1 MWTKISVIVSLIGLA
16 RSDSYNNEVSA
27 HVAGGEEHAKKV
39 AEETGCQYGH
49 EIIPG
54 ENYFLFHCHHVRR
67 RDVRKHVETLK
78 SIDEHEHVTSNTA
91 EQQVVKSRRK
101 RQWGGY
107 PMQQQSY
114 GGMGMGGLQQQW
126 RMPQQQTPAINPNTP
141 YIDKMHMNDPRWPLM
156 WYLNRGDMLDMNV
169 QEAWE
174 MGITGKGIVV
184 TILDDGIEK
193 ANPDLVANYDPE
205 ASYDVNQN
213 DADPTPRYDLID
225 SNRHGTRCAGEV
237 SASANNSICG
247 VGIAY
252 DSRIGGVRMLDGD
265 VTDAV
270 EARSLSLNNQ
280 HIDIYSASWGPDD
293 DGKTVDGPGNL
304 ASRAF
309 ITGVANGRN
318 GKGSIFVWASG
329 NGGRDHDNCNCDG
342 YTNSIWTL
350 SVSSATENGLIPWYS
365 EACSSTMA
373 TTYSSG
379 SSGERKVITTD
390 LHNGCTSSHTGT
402 SASAPMAAGVIAL
415 LLEANPELHWRDV
428 QHITVRNCHVA
439 NLRATDW
446 RVNSVGRNYSHSF
459 GYGVMDASGMVKM
472 AQKWKNVGTQVTS
485 AVKAAIGPVS
495 IPAMSSRTAKMEV
508 TDHGDVNFLE
518 HVQAHVT
525 IDSSRRGDLAIFL
538 TSPHGTKSQLLAR
551 RPHDSSRAGF
561 HDWPFLTVFSWGENP
576 AGTWELEVQNDGR
589 YEVTLRAWSMTFHG
603 TKDDPNQSQLPP
615 PATYPPSPSPS
626 PTPAPVALVEP
637 SPKAVELP
645 KAPESIPYHAPVSP
659 TASIDYCTKLAR
671 PGWCQEC
678 EVGYRILAGRCVKKC
693 PEEGYY
699 EGVSNNTA
707 TCLSCYYSCQTCSG
721 PSDSECLSCFGDA
734 DLDESSGDGK
744 YCHNKNLIFKIF
756 SSSRWYYVLSIGF
769 FVNFIIVVLLVFYIC
784 RWRASKAGKSK
795 SSLLERVKSSTRNY
809 SPVANKGLSVKSGS
823 TLPFHDYEESSDETD
838 DFMKPYSDDP
848 SATTFLKP
856 YTDDE

>member
-1 MWTKISVIVSLIGLA
+1 M
-16 RSDSYNNEVSA
+16 
-27 HVAGGEEHAKKV
+27 
-39 AEETGCQYGH
+39 
-49 EIIPG
+49 
-54 ENYFLFHCHHVRR
+54 
-67 RDVRKHVETLK
+67 
-78 SIDEHEHVTSNTA
+78 
-91 EQQVVKSRRK
+91 
-101 RQWGGY
+101 
-107 PMQQQSY
+107 
-114 GGMGMGGLQQQW
+114 
-126 RMPQQQTPAINPNTP
+126 
-141 YIDKMHMNDPRWPLM
+141 
-156 WYLNRGDMLDMNV
+156 
-169 QEAWE
+169 
-174 MGITGKGIVV
+174 
-184 TILDDGIEK
+184 
-193 ANPDLVANYDPE
+193 
-205 ASYDVNQN
+205 
-213 DADPTPRYDLID
+213 
-225 SNRHGTRCAGEV
+225 
-237 SASANNSICG
+237 
-247 VGIAY
+247 
-252 DSRIGGVRMLDGD
+252 
-265 VTDAV
+265 
-270 EARSLSLNNQ
+270 
-280 HIDIYSASWGPDD
+280 
-293 DGKTVDGPGNL
+293 DGPGNL

-402 SASAPMAAGVIAL
+402 SASAAMAAGVIAL

-439 NLRATDW
+439 NLRAKDW

-561 HDWPFLTVFSWGENP
+561 RDWPFLTVFCWGENP

-603 TKDDPNQSQLPP
+603 TKDDPDQSQLPS

-659 TASIDYCTKLAR
+659 TASFDYCTKLAR

-693 PEEGYY
+693 PVEGYY
-699 EGVSNNTA
+699 EVLHTRLYKYIASNN
-707 TCLSCYYSCQTCSG
+707 
-721 PSDSECLSCFGDA
+721 
-734 DLDESSGDGK
+734 
-744 YCHNKNLIFKIF
+744 
-756 SSSRWYYVLSIGF
+756 
-769 FVNFIIVVLLVFYIC
+769 FI
-784 RWRASKAGKSK
+784 
-795 SSLLERVKSSTRNY
+795 T
-809 SPVANKGLSVKSGS
+809 
-823 TLPFHDYEESSDETD
+823 
-838 DFMKPYSDDP
+838 
-848 SATTFLKP
+848 
-856 YTDDE
+856 

>member
-1 MWTKISVIVSLIGLA
+1 M
-16 RSDSYNNEVSA
+16 
-27 HVAGGEEHAKKV
+27 
-39 AEETGCQYGH
+39 
-49 EIIPG
+49 
-54 ENYFLFHCHHVRR
+54 
-67 RDVRKHVETLK
+67 
-78 SIDEHEHVTSNTA
+78 
-91 EQQVVKSRRK
+91 
-101 RQWGGY
+101 
-107 PMQQQSY
+107 
-114 GGMGMGGLQQQW
+114 
-126 RMPQQQTPAINPNTP
+126 
-141 YIDKMHMNDPRWPLM
+141 
-156 WYLNRGDMLDMNV
+156 
-169 QEAWE
+169 
-174 MGITGKGIVV
+174 
-184 TILDDGIEK
+184 
-193 ANPDLVANYDPE
+193 
-205 ASYDVNQN
+205 
-213 DADPTPRYDLID
+213 
-225 SNRHGTRCAGEV
+225 
-237 SASANNSICG
+237 
-247 VGIAY
+247 
-252 DSRIGGVRMLDGD
+252 
-265 VTDAV
+265 
-270 EARSLSLNNQ
+270 
-280 HIDIYSASWGPDD
+280 
-293 DGKTVDGPGNL
+293 
-304 ASRAF
+304 
-309 ITGVANGRN
+309 
-318 GKGSIFVWASG
+318 
-329 NGGRDHDNCNCDG
+329 
-342 YTNSIWTL
+342 
-350 SVSSATENGLIPWYS
+350 
-365 EACSSTMA
+365 
-373 TTYSSG
+373 
-379 SSGERKVITTD
+379 
-390 LHNGCTSSHTGT
+390 
-402 SASAPMAAGVIAL
+402 
-415 LLEANPELHWRDV
+415 
-428 QHITVRNCHVA
+428 
-439 NLRATDW
+439 
-446 RVNSVGRNYSHSF
+446 GRNYSHSF

-603 TKDDPNQSQLPP
+603 TKDDPDQSQLPS

-707 TCLSCYYSCQTCSG
+707 TCLSCCYSCQTCSG

-756 SSSRWYYVLSIGF
+756 SSWRWHYVLSIGF